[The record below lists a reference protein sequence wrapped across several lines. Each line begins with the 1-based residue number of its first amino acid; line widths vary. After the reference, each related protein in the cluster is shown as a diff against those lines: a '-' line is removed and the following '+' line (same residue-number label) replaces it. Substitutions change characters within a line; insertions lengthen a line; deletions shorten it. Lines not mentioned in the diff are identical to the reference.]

1 MSNEQK
7 YEVMVLMPETVAVK
21 LRGNERT
28 VDVTKLHPETLTF
41 LLDKGIQRGAN
52 DPLGALFKKGE
63 EIDQKKLDDYFTDL
77 TDRWERGEVEKRRT
91 GGLGRTTDPVMRE
104 MKRLANDEITKN
116 IAKLLA
122 AHGVTRT
129 EFDSTYRV
137 KYLKKRLADHADRLR
152 EEAVEY
158 LARLKE
164 KGEEDEVEILDF
176 DADESEDEPE
186 DESEE
191 EEEEE
196 EDEDEPQGV

>member
-1 MSNEQK
+1 MS
-7 YEVMVLMPETVAVK
+7 VVVDIPRSVTVK
-21 LRGNERT
+21 LRGNERV
-28 VDVTKLHPETLTF
+28 VDVSKLHSDTLSF

-63 EIDQKKLDDYFTDL
+63 EIDVKKLDDYFTDL
-77 TDRWERGEVEKRRT
+77 MDRWERGEVEKRRS
-91 GGLGRTTDPVMRE
+91 GGLGRTSDPVMRE

-129 EFDSTYRV
+129 EFDATYRV

-152 EEAVEY
+152 EEAQEY

-176 DADESEDEPE
+176 DADES
-186 DESEE
+186 DESEDETESDE
-191 EEEEE
+191 ET
-196 EDEDEPQGV
+196 EDETV